1 MYKKIACLV
10 LFQGY
15 VKKLLDS
22 WHLHMDLIEREE
34 LGNFHR
40 GKHIKEEEV
49 GNY

>member
-1 MYKKIACLV
+1 L
-10 LFQGY
+10 QGY
-15 VKKLLDS
+15 VKKLSLE
-22 WHLHMDLIEREE
+22 MDLIEREE